1 MIWLRNKMQLGQ
13 NTRTVTARLTG
24 GAPCF
29 RIILLPES
37 RTLPQHITDEHNGLS
52 YTLHGDYYFPDLEL
66 PEQQPIGKWGRLHLR
81 HLESNHPGH
90 FQRLLLTGALNAYL
104 HTVDEQASER
114 FDVLMKGYAQSWG
127 ITEALKAE
135 DPIKWVGLMN
145 LARAEAEHNVMTEII
160 CA

>member
-1 MIWLRNKMQLGQ
+1 MLQ
-13 NTRTVTARLTG
+13 NHPA
-24 GAPCF
+24 
-29 RIILLPES
+29 PES

-66 PEQQPIGKWGRLHLR
+66 PGAAAHRQMGPADLR
-81 HLESNHPGH
+81 HLESNHRSFPKASAH
-90 FQRLLLTGALNAYL
+90 GALNANL

-114 FDVLMKGYAQSWG
+114 FDVLMKGYAQNWG

-145 LARAEAEHNVMTEII
+145 LARAEVEHNVMTEII

>member
-1 MIWLRNKMQLGQ
+1 MLQ
-13 NTRTVTARLTG
+13 NHPV
-24 GAPCF
+24 
-29 RIILLPES
+29 PES
-37 RTLPQHITDEHNGLS
+37 RALPHHITDERNGLS

-66 PEQQPIGKWGRLHLR
+66 PEQQPIGKWGRLHLQ
-81 HLESNHPGH
+81 HLESNHPGD

-104 HTVDEQASER
+104 HAVDEQASKR

-135 DPIKWVGLMN
+135 DPMKWVRLMN
-145 LARAEAEHNVMTEII
+145 LARAEAEHNMMTEII

>member
-1 MIWLRNKMQLGQ
+1 MLQ
-13 NTRTVTARLTG
+13 NHPA
-24 GAPCF
+24 
-29 RIILLPES
+29 PES

-114 FDVLMKGYAQSWG
+114 FDVLMKGYAHEVGRAHKSGPSRSGAQRDDRNHLRLNHLPSPARIQSG
-127 ITEALKAE
+127 
-135 DPIKWVGLMN
+135 
-145 LARAEAEHNVMTEII
+145 R
-160 CA
+160 

>member
-1 MIWLRNKMQLGQ
+1 METLLSIAVALCAGLLVSRFVKPLKLPA
-13 NTRTVTARLTG
+13 VTGYLIAG
-24 GAPCF
+24 
-29 RIILLPES
+29 IL
-37 RTLPQHITDEHNGLS
+37 
-52 YTLHGDYYFPDLEL
+52 
-66 PEQQPIGKWGRLHLR
+66 IGPYCLGRLGVQGLGFPTTGDGTIHSIERWDATHREVHLR

-114 FDVLMKGYAQSWG
+114 FDVLTKGYAQSWG

-135 DPIKWVGLMN
+135 DPMKWVGLIN

>member
-1 MIWLRNKMQLGQ
+1 MHHVRH
-13 NTRTVTARLTG
+13 VV
-24 GAPCF
+24 F
-29 RIILLPES
+29 RQKLEQEQQEPE
-37 RTLPQHITDEHNGLS
+37 
-52 YTLHGDYYFPDLEL
+52 EL

-104 HTVDEQASER
+104 HTVDEQASEH

>member
-1 MIWLRNKMQLGQ
+1 MLQ
-13 NTRTVTARLTG
+13 NHPA
-24 GAPCF
+24 
-29 RIILLPES
+29 PES
-37 RTLPQHITDEHNGLS
+37 HTLPQHITDEHNGLS

-66 PEQQPIGKWGRLHLR
+66 PEQQPIGRWGRLHLR

-90 FQRLLLTGALNAYL
+90 FQRFLFTGELDAYL

-127 ITEALKAE
+127 ITEALKVE
-135 DPIKWVGLMN
+135 DPMKWVGLIN

>member
-1 MIWLRNKMQLGQ
+1 MLQ
-13 NTRTVTARLTG
+13 NHPA
-24 GAPCF
+24 
-29 RIILLPES
+29 PES

-52 YTLHGDYYFPDLEL
+52 YTLHGDYYFPDLAL

-90 FQRLLLTGALNAYL
+90 FQRLLLTGALNTYL

-145 LARAEAEHNVMTEII
+145 LARRSGAQRDDRNHLRLNHLPSPARSQPGRGRLP
-160 CA
+160 

>member
-1 MIWLRNKMQLGQ
+1 MLQ
-13 NTRTVTARLTG
+13 NHPASK
-24 GAPCF
+24 
-29 RIILLPES
+29 S
-37 RTLPQHITDEHNGLS
+37 RALPQHITDEHNGLS

-114 FDVLMKGYAQSWG
+114 FDVLMKGYAQS
-127 ITEALKAE
+127 
-135 DPIKWVGLMN
+135 
-145 LARAEAEHNVMTEII
+145 
-160 CA
+160 

>member
-1 MIWLRNKMQLGQ
+1 MLQ
-13 NTRTVTARLTG
+13 NHPA
-24 GAPCF
+24 
-29 RIILLPES
+29 PES

-52 YTLHGDYYFPDLEL
+52 YTLHGDYYFPD
-66 PEQQPIGKWGRLHLR
+66 
-81 HLESNHPGH
+81 LESNHPGH

-114 FDVLMKGYAQSWG
+114 FDVLMKGYAQNWG

-145 LARAEAEHNVMTEII
+145 LARAEVEHNVMTEII

>member
-29 RIILLPES
+29 RIILLLS

-90 FQRLLLTGALNAYL
+90 FQRFLFTGELDAYL

-114 FDVLMKGYAQSWG
+114 FDVLMKGYAQSWS

-145 LARAEAEHNVMTEII
+145 LARAEVEHNVMTEII

>member
-1 MIWLRNKMQLGQ
+1 MQLGQ

-29 RIILLPES
+29 RIILLL
-37 RTLPQHITDEHNGLS
+37 RAARCQHITDEHNGLS

-66 PEQQPIGKWGRLHLR
+66 PEQQPIGKWGQLHLR